1 MGMTRRQVVSL
12 FTVEGAMHAI
22 LAVIVGAVYGVPFL
36 IWQIKTGFSMPAGT
50 DDMGLSIA
58 QTIFPVYGAGL
69 IVTTILLVLII
80 TTVVS
85 YMPARKISKMNPTD
99 AIKGK
104 IQ

>member
-1 MGMTRRQVVSL
+1 
-12 FTVEGAMHAI
+12 
-22 LAVIVGAVYGVPFL
+22 
-36 IWQIKTGFSMPAGT
+36 
-50 DDMGLSIA
+50 MGLSIA

-69 IVTTILLVLII
+69 IFSTILLVLII

-85 YMPARKISKMNPTD
+85 YVPARKISKMNPTD